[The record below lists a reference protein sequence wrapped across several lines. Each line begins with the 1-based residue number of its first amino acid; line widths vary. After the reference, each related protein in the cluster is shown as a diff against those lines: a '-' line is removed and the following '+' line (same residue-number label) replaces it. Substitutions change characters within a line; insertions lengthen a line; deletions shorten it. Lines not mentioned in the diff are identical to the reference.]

1 MLLINSLFM
10 LTKKCMRK
18 RKVVAILGYSL
29 FILLYRPDGLAF
41 AQNKL
46 QPVAESLNSP
56 FELKNGDR
64 VVFLGNSLFE
74 NDFQYGYI
82 ELALTTRW
90 PDRDVTYRNI
100 GWTGDNVFGV
110 ARSTITNPPTGYELL
125 MEHLTKAQP
134 TVVFVAYGGIEAQ
147 DGEAGLPAF
156 KEGLTKLIDKI
167 DQLGAKAVLLSPIP
181 ILSADSAESVAKR
194 NAMLELYAATI
205 ANVARE
211 RGKRFIDIFKP
222 IQEVSKNVAVT
233 ENGIHLNE
241 TGYYNLAS
249 ILEKGLGLG
258 PRTEP
263 VAITI
268 SKSAAEATNPA
279 KILDPGANATGLKFT
294 IKERYLPL
302 PLPAGESGL
311 TNPGQVVKITG
322 LKKGFYTLTIDNL
335 EVITV
340 SAKQLEKGVEIRQGP
355 SFEQAHELQQMVL
368 KKNELFFFQ
377 YRPPNTTYILGMR
390 SHEQGRHAKGLEEQS
405 LIIKW
410 LEGQIALI
418 RAPKS
423 RVYQLTLLK

>member
-1 MLLINSLFM
+1 MG
-10 LTKKCMRK
+10 R

-29 FILLYRPDGLAF
+29 FVLLYRPDGLAF
-41 AQNKL
+41 AQNKP

-110 ARSTITNPPTGYELL
+110 ARSTITNPPTAYELL

-181 ILSADSAESVAKR
+181 ILSADSAQSVVKR
-194 NAMLELYAATI
+194 NAMLELYTATI
-205 ANVARE
+205 ATIARE

-222 IQEVSKNVAVT
+222 IQEAGKNVALT

-263 VAITI
+263 VAISI
-268 SKSAAEATNPA
+268 SKSAAETTNPA
-279 KILDPGANATGLKFT
+279 KILDSGTNATGLKFT
-294 IKERYLPL
+294 IEERYLPL
-302 PLPAGESGL
+302 PLPSGESGL
-311 TNPGQVVKITG
+311 TTPGQVVKISG
-322 LKKGFYTLTIDNL
+322 LKKGFYTLTIDNS
-335 EVITV
+335 EVITA
-340 SAKQLEKGVEIRQGP
+340 SDKQWEKGVEIKQGP
-355 SFEQAHELQQMVL
+355 SVEQAHELQQMVL
-368 KKNELFFFQ
+368 KKNDLFFFQ

-390 SHEQGRHAKGLEEQS
+390 SHEQGRHAKGLEDQS

-410 LEGQIALI
+410 LEGQIALV
-418 RAPKS
+418 RTPKS